1 MLKWFTKKIY
11 SKKAAPQVAK
21 KVDIPDKK
29 AGGFDVVRK
38 WKSEAK
44 DLPEKENHYTN
55 WDKKVGHSGDEKAV
69 GKSSELRVGEIFDG
83 LKNVKTS
90 VVKQVVPSKIKVQKP
105 VKTVIKVDKI
115 DKKVTRE
122 EKKLQKV

>member
-1 MLKWFTKKIY
+1 MLKWFTKKL
-11 SKKAAPQVAK
+11 SNKKLSNK
-21 KVDIPDKK
+21 KVVAQPAKQ

-38 WKSEAK
+38 WKNEAK

-55 WDKKVGHSGDEKAV
+55 WDKKTGHSGDEKAV

-90 VVKQVVPSKIKVQKP
+90 VVKLVVPSKIKVQK
-105 VKTVIKVDKI
+105 TS
-115 DKKVTRE
+115 
-122 EKKLQKV
+122 